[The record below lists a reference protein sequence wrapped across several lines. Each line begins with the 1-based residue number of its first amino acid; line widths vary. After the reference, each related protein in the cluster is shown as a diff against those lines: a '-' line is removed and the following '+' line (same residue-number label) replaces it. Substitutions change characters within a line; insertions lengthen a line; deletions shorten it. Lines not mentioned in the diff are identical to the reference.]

1 MADGWIY
8 LTSPLTIDDGENELY
23 RNICRLIQSGSTQV
37 SDSIDTLTAF
47 STHMEFDSDLMYD
60 YKENVGL

>member
-1 MADGWIY
+1 M
-8 LTSPLTIDDGENELY
+8 
-23 RNICRLIQSGSTQV
+23 